1 MNLGQLNAALEGT
14 INNATIGSADALFSA
29 AGDSA
34 TESAQASGAHA
45 IAAGAN
51 ARASGVNTVAEGANA
66 EAAGTNAIA
75 VGANAQASGTNAASI
90 GANAI
95 VSATTR
101 RRSMPQPARAPTTR
115 WR

>member
-1 MNLGQLNAALEGT
+1 MNLGQLNAALEGA

-51 ARASGVNTVAEGANA
+51 ARPS
-66 EAAGTNAIA
+66 
-75 VGANAQASGTNAASI
+75 
-90 GANAI
+90 
-95 VSATTR
+95 
-101 RRSMPQPARAPTTR
+101 
-115 WR
+115 